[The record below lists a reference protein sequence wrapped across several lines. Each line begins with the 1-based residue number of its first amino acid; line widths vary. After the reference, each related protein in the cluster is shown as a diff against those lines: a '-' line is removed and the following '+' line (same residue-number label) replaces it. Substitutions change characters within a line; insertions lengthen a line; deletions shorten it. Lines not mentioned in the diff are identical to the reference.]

1 MYFIVGFDDA
11 LKSLDKLNSI
21 PFKLPVDLAVRPFS
35 NIKDAF
41 WPTYNSHHVS
51 SWFYIWNWIFYPK
64 FPKGLLLSLPLGSFI
79 RNCVIGANFVTY
91 VHIFLVLHIFTFTTT
106 IINTIQFSIC
116 RYLVYT
122 AWCKNLSMVS
132 FFQAIPSW
140 NTAWWVKVKFTHQ
153 KYTQLFKM

>member
-1 MYFIVGFDDA
+1 MTSWTAFLSNFLLTLLCDLSVTSKMHSDLLTTHIMYLVDFTFEIGF
-11 LKSLDKLNSI
+11 SIQNS
-21 PFKLPVDLAVRPFS
+21 
-35 NIKDAF
+35 
-41 WPTYNSHHVS
+41 
-51 SWFYIWNWIFYPK
+51 
-64 FPKGLLLSLPLGSFI
+64 PKGLLLSLPLGSFI